1 MTTLQSAAVVLLLAF
16 GIGMTLGLAFIRDE
30 QIHSEVVQK

>member
-1 MTTLQSAAVVLLLAF
+1 MTNLQSAAVVLILAF
-16 GIGMTLGLAFIRDE
+16 FIGAVLGVAFIRDE